1 MTVPL
6 DTVNDIRSM
15 DAAGRSRSEID
26 RVLHV
31 SRNTVAK
38 YADMEAPAGGRGG
51 QTAPVELPENPL
63 ALLLRIHQT
72 SSWAQIG
79 SEVPAFSNY
88 QWETKSLAI
97 S

>member
-1 MTVPL
+1 M
-6 DTVNDIRSM
+6 
-15 DAAGRSRSEID
+15 
-26 RVLHV
+26 LHV

-51 QTAPVELPENPL
+51 QAAPAELPENPL
-63 ALLLRIHQT
+63 ALLLRIHRT
-72 SSWAQIG
+72 SSWTQIG

-88 QWETKSLAI
+88 QWETKFLAI